1 MAGSEIYETSFD
13 EDAQTIPGSSPC
25 PECNGRVRTNEIETV
40 CKNCGLIID
49 EQRIDHGPEWSMY
62 DDGGRK
68 RTGAPLT
75 VARHDRGLSTRI
87 GRGTDANG
95 KQLSGRK
102 RLQLGR
108 LRREHSRGRFQSK
121 ADRNLAH
128 GLGEIR
134 RISSSLS
141 LAKTVRNQACQL
153 FRTAQNED
161 LLKGRSIE
169 AMAGASVYAACRCD
183 GYSRTLEDIAK
194 VARVEQSR
202 VSTSYKTLNTEL
214 GLPTQPVT
222 PSEFIPR
229 VASELGVSNQIR
241 FRAQQ
246 LAEKAESVGVTTGVR
261 PSGFAAACLYK
272 TANKDDHRLTQETVA
287 DAANVSRA
295 TVRTHRDTLD
305 ELDPV

>member
-13 EDAQTIPGSSPC
+13 EDAQTIPESNPC
-25 PECNGRVRTNEIETV
+25 PECNGRVRTNAIETV
-40 CKNCGLIID
+40 CKDCGLIIN
-49 EQRIDHGPEWSMY
+49 EQRIDHGPEWSMC

-75 VARHDRGLSTRI
+75 VARHDRGLSTTI

-95 KQLSGRK
+95 KPLSGRK
-102 RLQLGR
+102 RRQLGR

-141 LAKTVRNQACQL
+141 LAETLRNQACQL
-153 FRTAQNED
+153 FRSAQDED

-169 AMAGASVYAACRCD
+169 AMAGASIYAACRCD
-183 GYSRTLEDIAK
+183 GCSRTLEDIVE
-194 VARVEQSR
+194 VARVAESR

-229 VASELGVSNQIR
+229 LASELGVSDRILQCAR
-241 FRAQQ
+241 R
-246 LAEKAESVGVTTGVR
+246 LAKQSESVGVTTGVR

-272 TANKDDHRLTQETVA
+272 AANKDDQRLTQETVA

-305 ELDPV
+305 ELEPI